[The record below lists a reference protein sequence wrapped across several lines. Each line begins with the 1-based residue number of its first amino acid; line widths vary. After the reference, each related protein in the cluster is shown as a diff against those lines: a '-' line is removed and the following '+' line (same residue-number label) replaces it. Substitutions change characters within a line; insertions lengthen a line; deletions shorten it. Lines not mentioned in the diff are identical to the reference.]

1 MSSMSRLAEELAEL
15 KRCGEVLISISETLT
30 QMFSSTETPQ
40 LEQDTTETPPET
52 KPETKPEQVEAE
64 TSDKAKPLTLQD
76 VRPILVEKSRAGHTA
91 AIREILKKH
100 GSPNLSGIDPAEYP
114 ALLAEVEVL

>member
-30 QMFSSTETPQ
+30 QMFSTDTPQ

-64 TSDKAKPLTLQD
+64 TPDKAKPLTLQD
-76 VRPILVEKSRAGHTA
+76 VRPILAEKSRAGHTA

>member
-15 KRCGEVLISISETLT
+15 KRCGEVLISVSETLT
-30 QMFSSTETPQ
+30 QMFSGTDNLQP
-40 LEQDTTETPPET
+40 EQDTTETPPET
-52 KPETKPEQVEAE
+52 KPEQVEAE
-64 TSDKAKPLTLQD
+64 TPDKAKPLTLQD
-76 VRPILVEKSRAGHTA
+76 VRPILAEKSRAGHTA